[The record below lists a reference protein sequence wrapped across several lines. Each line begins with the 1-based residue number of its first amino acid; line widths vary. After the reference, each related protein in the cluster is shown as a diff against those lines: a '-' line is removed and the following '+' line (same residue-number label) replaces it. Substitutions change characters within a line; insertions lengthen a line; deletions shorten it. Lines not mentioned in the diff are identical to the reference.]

1 MPRTRRQYTPADVDT
16 ALLVLALTGHNSVET
31 ARRLKS
37 QGLNVNART
46 LRAWRTGI
54 HSKRYAEIQRDH
66 APRIEA
72 EMIGTAREIVLAANA
87 ATLEAIEATRD
98 QVQDGEAKDPSAVA
112 RNLQTVAG
120 IATDKALLTEG
131 RPTVITG
138 GDDVQALLARM
149 NRLLGVVDSTAEDVT
164 PPALES

>member
-1 MPRTRRQYTPADVDT
+1 MGAV
-16 ALLVLALTGHNSVET
+16 
-31 ARRLKS
+31 ARRTGAGGPLKS
-37 QGLNVNART
+37 QGLEINPRK

-54 HSKRYAEIQRDH
+54 HSTRYAEIQRDH

-72 EMIGTAREIVLAANA
+72 ERIGTAREIVLAANA

-98 QVQDGEAKDPSAVA
+98 QVSEGEAKDPSAVA

-131 RPTVITG
+131 RPTIVHG
-138 GDDVQALLARM
+138 SDSVEALVARM
-149 NRLLGVVDSTAEDVT
+149 NRLLGITIEPAVDSTAEDDT
-164 PPALES
+164 PAELEG